1 MFISVWVL
9 IPAVAVLIIGVILTI
24 RHIYRIETAMETW
37 QRRAIEQQQEVRNL
51 LAGDEE
57 RSEER
62 RTLYRAIKRADAGFI
77 HLIGVAREE
86 ANENM
91 QDAARRAM
99 NFFENDRK
107 GPEDAPWL

>member
-1 MFISVWVL
+1 MYIPIWAL
-9 IPAVAVLIIGVILTI
+9 ILAAIGVILTI
-24 RHIYRIETAMETW
+24 RHIYRIETAMETFE
-37 QRRAIEQQQEVRNL
+37 RLAIEQQQEVRNL

-62 RTLYRAIKRADAGFI
+62 RTLYRAIKRADAAFI
-77 HLIGVAREE
+77 HLIRVAREE

-91 QDAARRAM
+91 QEAARRAM

>member
-1 MFISVWVL
+1 MYIPIWAL
-9 IPAVAVLIIGVILTI
+9 ILAAIGVILTI

-37 QRRAIEQQQEVRNL
+37 QRLAIDHQQEVRNL

-62 RTLYRAIKRADAGFI
+62 RTLYRSIKRADAAFI
-77 HLIGVAREE
+77 HLIGAAREE
-86 ANENM
+86 GNENM